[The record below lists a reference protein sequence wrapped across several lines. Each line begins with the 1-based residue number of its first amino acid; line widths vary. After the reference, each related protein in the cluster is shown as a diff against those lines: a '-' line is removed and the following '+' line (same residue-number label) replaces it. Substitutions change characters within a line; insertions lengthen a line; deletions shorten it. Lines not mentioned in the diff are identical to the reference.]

1 MHDERWQENDGDGAA
16 GTRAPPAASLF
27 GAFERPA
34 QIVLVVCQMLLG
46 LGLAIA
52 LILKLYMLLFT
63 DSVCVADAASLGNM
77 IRCTPALAL
86 LGQTLMLVAAFRV
99 AALLF
104 SRRLDGLFEALALG
118 VAGAL
123 IRIVSTL
130 PSDGPVWQQTLMITA
145 LVAVGGALVLGLR
158 LGGLSQ
164 RDPAD
169 RQ

>member
-46 LGLAIA
+46 LGLGLT
-52 LILKLYMLLFT
+52 LILKIYMLLFT
-63 DSVCVADAASLGNM
+63 DAVCAADMATLSNM

-86 LGQTLMLVAAFRV
+86 MGQTLMLVAAFRL

-104 SRRLDGLFEALALG
+104 SPRFDALFEALALAT
-118 VAGAL
+118 AGAL
-123 IRIVSTL
+123 IHILAAL
-130 PSDGPVWQQTLMITA
+130 PAQGPVWQQTLLIAA
-145 LVAVGGALVLGLR
+145 LVVVGGALVFGLR
-158 LGGLSQ
+158 KGGLSQ
-164 RDPAD
+164 GD
-169 RQ
+169 RPDRK

>member
-1 MHDERWQENDGDGAA
+1 MQDERWRDDERDVEPRQP
-16 GTRAPPAASLF
+16 TPAALSLYR
-27 GAFERPA
+27 AFERPA

-130 PSDGPVWQQTLMITA
+130 PSNGPVWQQTLMIAA